1 MGDHP
6 MNASRWAG
14 PVRIARAALVPGILV
29 LAFVTLLA
37 SGCTT
42 WRPTD
47 SAPRELLANNAQIT
61 MRVTAAGAEPIT
73 LSAISVV
80 GDTLY
85 GHTHR
90 RPVGLSYTG
99 NEGFYRV
106 AVPHGAI
113 QLIEIQKTDAAKTT
127 LLVATV
133 SLTIAAI
140 WIAIALDEDDSD
152 PPPPNDNP
160 SWLSCPIILC
170 ADDNGVWRIDS
181 GTYAGAIMP
190 ALARRD
196 VDNLEHAR
204 DRNGLVEVRLT
215 GLSGETEHVDELAL
229 LSVDHDPGVSVA
241 PDTRGAVRTLG
252 APAPPQSA
260 TDLRGGDALPRVRE
274 RDEWIWES
282 AIVPRDPASARD
294 LRDGLDLEFPRPEGA
309 KAARLVIDAANTP
322 WAMLLLRQVVEMHGQ
337 KTRAWYDD
345 VAADS
350 SRARRIRE
358 TMARETFLHVRVWT
372 GDRWEYQGSIPDV
385 GPESLK
391 RQVVDLDLGR
401 IEGSTVRV
409 RLDCVPNLWMV
420 DCVSIDFA
428 SETPIQTVSCPP
440 ERARDLRGRDVRA
453 QLAGEDLDHY
463 VIAPGDTAEVA
474 FRVPP
479 RIPGRS
485 RSYLARTA
493 GWYRMHTPETGA
505 PQEEL
510 LARLESE
517 PGAVARFAV
526 ERMNRAVAELARER
540 D

>member
-1 MGDHP
+1 
-6 MNASRWAG
+6 MNESRGAG
-14 PVRIARAALVPGILV
+14 PVRIARSALVPGILV
-29 LAFVTLLA
+29 LAFVTFLT

-47 SAPRELLANNAQIT
+47 SAPRELLAKNAQIT
-61 MRVTAAGAEPIT
+61 MRVTAAGAEPVT
-73 LSAISVV
+73 LSTISVV

-90 RPVGLSYTG
+90 RPAGLSYTG

-106 AVPHGAI
+106 AVPHEAI
-113 QLIEIQKTDAAKTT
+113 QLIEIWKTDAAKTT
-127 LLVATV
+127 LVIATV

-140 WIAIALDEDDSD
+140 LIAVALDDGDSD
-152 PPPPNDNP
+152 PPPRNDNP

-170 ADDNGVWRIDS
+170 ADESGVWRIDS

-204 DRNGLVEVRLT
+204 DRDGFVEVRLT

-241 PDTRGAVRTLG
+241 PDARGAIRTLG
-252 APAPPQSA
+252 EPAPPQRA

-282 AIVPRDPASARD
+282 ALVPRDSAQAGD
-294 LRDGLDLEFPRPEGA
+294 WRDGLELEFPRPEGA
-309 KAARLVIDAANTP
+309 KSARLVIDAANTP
-322 WAMLLLRQVVEMHGQ
+322 WAMLLLRQVVGMHGQ
-337 KTRAWYDD
+337 KTQAWYDD
-345 VAADS
+345 VDADS

-358 TMARETFLHVRVWT
+358 TMARETFFHVRVWT
-372 GDRWEYQGSIPDV
+372 GDRWEHQGSIPDV

-391 RQVVDLDLGR
+391 RQVVDLDLSRVDGA
-401 IEGSTVRV
+401 TARV
-409 RLDCVPNLWMV
+409 RLECVPNLWMV

-428 SETPIQTVSCPP
+428 PETPIRAVSCPP
-440 ERARDLRGRDVRA
+440 ERARDLHGRDVRA
-453 QLAGEDLDHY
+453 LLAKEDLDHY

-479 RIPGRS
+479 RVPGRS

-505 PQEEL
+505 PQAEL

>member
-1 MGDHP
+1 

-14 PVRIARAALVPGILV
+14 MRRAARATLVPGILT
-29 LAFVTLLA
+29 LAVVTLLTP
-37 SGCTT
+37 GCTT

-47 SAPRELLANNAQIT
+47 NAPRELLAKNAQIT
-61 MRVTAAGAEPIT
+61 MRVTAVGAEP
-73 LSAISVV
+73 LVLRVISVA

-85 GHTHR
+85 GHTDR
-90 RPVGLSYTG
+90 RPEGIRYTG

-106 AVPHGAI
+106 AIPHEAI
-113 QLIEIQKTDAAKTT
+113 QLIEVQKTDAAKTT

-140 WIAIALDEDDSD
+140 LLAITLDDDGSDSD

-170 ADDNGVWRIDS
+170 ADEDGVWRIDS

-204 DRNGLVEVRLT
+204 DREGLVQVRLT
-215 GLSGETEHVDELAL
+215 GLSGETEHVDELSL
-229 LSVDHDPGVSVA
+229 LSVDHDPSVSVA
-241 PDTRGAVRTLG
+241 PDARGAIRTLG
-252 APAPPQSA
+252 ATIPPQRA
-260 TDLRGGDALPRVRE
+260 TDLQGRDALPRVRE

-282 AIVPRDPASARD
+282 ALVPRDAARAGD
-294 LRDGLDLEFPRPEGA
+294 LRDGLEIEFPRPEGA

-322 WAMLLLRQVVEMHGQ
+322 WAMLLLRRVVGMHGRETQ
-337 KTRAWYDD
+337 AWYDD

-391 RQVVDLDLGR
+391 RQVVDLDLSR
-401 IEGSTVRV
+401 VEGATARV

-505 PQEEL
+505 PQTEL